1 MTIGRFW
8 SWPENRF
15 AADEWP
21 RQHLMHSTLSVF
33 ALFLFHCL
41 SLSLSLMGLNPERK
55 QEQSPAAV
63 WDENYI
69 NVPQA
74 HGDGDDEAKHKW
86 GEATTRAWFPIHGCL
101 SVAQPQHHHCF
112 KHKVFLGMVNFI
124 NFRMVHILIF
134 SDSRDNIEMYGSYP
148 PLPITSP
155 TATPPLFQE

>member
-1 MTIGRFW
+1 MSDWERAPHAHCTAH
-8 SWPENRF
+8 S
-15 AADEWP
+15 
-21 RQHLMHSTLSVF
+21 QHLPSFLLI
-33 ALFLFHCL
+33 LFCL
-41 SLSLSLMGLNPERK
+41 SFSFSPGVKPGRK

-155 TATPPLFQE
+155 TATPPLFQEYNFPWKDEFH